1 MDEGCD
7 EVTDSSNPTPTRAV
21 AAACGGA
28 AMLGGILLILAA
40 GLHALEPVGCIGA
53 ECEFRPMRP
62 TSTLTA
68 VLAAAAGVLV
78 LVGLGGLAFLPSRT
92 GRGKVL
98 ARTGFVC
105 AVAGFAVLTL
115 ATVVQAAFF
124 GGDLPWMPFVVLP
137 GVVALLAGVVLI
149 AISAF
154 ISGILPRWVAI
165 LLAASGVLA
174 LGMNGEN
181 AAVLLIVPLGVAV
194 TLAGAHICSP
204 GRRSASPP
212 RALPEHAVPGP

>member
-1 MDEGCD
+1 M
-7 EVTDSSNPTPTRAV
+7 THSSNPTPARAV

-28 AMLGGILLILAA
+28 AMLGGLLLILAA

-62 TSTLTA
+62 TSTLT
-68 VLAAAAGVLV
+68 VVVAAAAGVLMV
-78 LVGLGGLAFLPSRT
+78 VGLGGLALLSSRT
-92 GRGKVL
+92 SSGKVL

-105 AVAGFAVLTL
+105 AAAGFAVLAL
-115 ATVVQAAFF
+115 ATVVQAALFD
-124 GGDLPWMPFVVLP
+124 GDFPWMPFAVLP

-149 AISAF
+149 AISAY
-154 ISGILPRWVAI
+154 ISGVLPRWVAI
-165 LLAASGVLA
+165 LLAMSGILA

-194 TLAGAHICSP
+194 TLAGAHMCFS
-204 GRRSASPP
+204 GRRSPAPP
-212 RALPEHAVPGP
+212 GALPEHAVPGP